1 VEENL
6 YSASSFITWNSAS
19 FCVRDAP
26 PPANQ
31 LTTIPEGILLNGQS
45 CTNWYHWLINIL
57 PKAFIVETSL
67 DLAPQIPYLVSN
79 SIQGTRMEEALRLI
93 AGRDRPIL
101 FLEDKPH
108 CVQRAIV
115 VETPVRE
122 VYRPKNILSPVGW
135 SDIGTFHSEIMTN
148 YRSHI
153 IERALVNQRETL
165 IDYSSRLFLT
175 RENVSRPFNESE
187 VGALLAG
194 MGFAS
199 VSLEKLSFD
208 QQVASMAA
216 AKVVIGPTG
225 AQWAGWL
232 FSDRAVGII
241 LVPPFLRKSS
251 LFAKLGA
258 IGASELFEFTIN
270 TSDVAWS
277 QYNTTRVHATVDLN
291 QLSVFLGHF
300 SNGKEDGW

>member
-1 VEENL
+1 
-6 YSASSFITWNSAS
+6 
-19 FCVRDAP
+19 
-26 PPANQ
+26 
-31 LTTIPEGILLNGQS
+31 
-45 CTNWYHWLINIL
+45 
-57 PKAFIVETSL
+57 
-67 DLAPQIPYLVSN
+67 
-79 SIQGTRMEEALRLI
+79 
-93 AGRDRPIL
+93 
-101 FLEDKPH
+101 
-108 CVQRAIV
+108 
-115 VETPVRE
+115 
-122 VYRPKNILSPVGW
+122 
-135 SDIGTFHSEIMTN
+135 MTN